1 MSTIPEV
8 LVARHCGISVF
19 SFSLITNECIL
30 EEDADEMANHEEVI
44 ATANQRQDQ
53 LKSFVA
59 KMIVG
64 IDQLDSKKK
73 PAEVNGE
80 SSTVNGC
87 SK

>member
-8 LVARHCGISVF
+8 LVARHCGINVF
-19 SFSLITNECIL
+19 AFSLITNECIL

-53 LKSFVA
+53 LRAFVA

-64 IDQLDSKKK
+64 IDQKQVTQ
-73 PAEVNGE
+73 PVVNN
-80 SSTVNGC
+80 VKNG
-87 SK
+87 SH

>member
-1 MSTIPEV
+1 MA
-8 LVARHCGISVF
+8 LVFF

-64 IDQLDSKKK
+64 IDQLDSMKK
-73 PAEVNGE
+73 PGEVNGE
-80 SSTVNGC
+80 SSTINGC

>member
-1 MSTIPEV
+1 M
-8 LVARHCGISVF
+8 ARHCGISVF

-64 IDQLDSKKK
+64 IDQLDSRKK

-80 SSTVNGC
+80 SSTINGC